1 MRIKRINKN
10 KAQPTYV
17 KNKKVLPVVPKC
29 PTNSMREVNKKN
41 TIKAPVE

>member
-1 MRIKRINKN
+1 MNRTNKN
-10 KAQPTYV
+10 KAQPIYV

-29 PTNSMREVNKKN
+29 PTNSMNEVNKKN